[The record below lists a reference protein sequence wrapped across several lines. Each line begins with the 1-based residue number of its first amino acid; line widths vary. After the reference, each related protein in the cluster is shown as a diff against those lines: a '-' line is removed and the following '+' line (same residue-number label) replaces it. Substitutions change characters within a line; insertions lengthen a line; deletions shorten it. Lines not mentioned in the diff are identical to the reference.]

1 MAPDSSTTPA
11 AEQAKN
17 TLLQN
22 VHEYGTNPLPP
33 AIHAILIAAL
43 HGRPLKLLPFS
54 FAPALLFSSYV
65 NLAGFPTDSA
75 GFTCALSGL
84 YALLALRRRQPLR
97 AKFTARGAVRGVAI
111 GMGFANSAAGAW
123 VYASGDR
130 KKDEAE
136 RKARNRWGG
145 DS

>member
-1 MAPDSSTTPA
+1 MASNSGVPESEDVKSSIFSM
-11 AEQAKN
+11 
-17 TLLQN
+17 L
-22 VHEYGTNPLPP
+22 HDYGTNPLPP
-33 AIHAILIAAL
+33 AIHAIFIAAL
-43 HGRPLKLLPFS
+43 HARPLKVLPCS

-97 AKFTARGAVRGVAI
+97 SKFTARGLVRGTAI

-123 VYASGDR
+123 VYANGDR
-130 KKDEAE
+130 KADEAARRE
-136 RKARNRWGG
+136 RNRWGG
-145 DS
+145 DA

>member
-1 MAPDSSTTPA
+1 MASSNEA
-11 AEQAKN
+11 SGNGGEAKSSFLS
-17 TLLQN
+17 T
-22 VHEYGTNPLPP
+22 VREYGTNPLPP
-33 AIHAILIAAL
+33 AIHAIFIAAL
-43 HGRPLKLLPFS
+43 HGRPLKILPFS

-65 NLAGFPTDSA
+65 NLAGFYTDSA

-97 AKFTARGAVRGVAI
+97 SKFTARGLVRGTAI
-111 GMGFANSAAGAW
+111 GMGFANSAAGGW
-123 VYASGDR
+123 VYATGDR

>member
-1 MAPDSSTTPA
+1 MASDNGLPDTEDVKSSIFS
-11 AEQAKN
+11 KI
-17 TLLQN
+17 
-22 VHEYGTNPLPP
+22 HDYGTNPLPP
-33 AIHAILIAAL
+33 AIHAILIGAL
-43 HGRPLKLLPFS
+43 HGRPLKILPAS

-97 AKFTARGAVRGVAI
+97 SKFTARGLVRGTAI

-123 VYASGDR
+123 VYANGDR
-130 KKDEAE
+130 KKDEVE
-136 RKARNRWGG
+136 RKERNRWGG
-145 DS
+145 ES

>member
-1 MAPDSSTTPA
+1 MASNNNTP
-11 AEQAKN
+11 EGQEVQKSLMSN
-17 TLLQN
+17 L
-22 VHEYGTNPLPP
+22 HEYGTNPLPP

-43 HGRPLKLLPFS
+43 HGRPMKILPFS

-75 GFTCALSGL
+75 GFTCAVSGL

-97 AKFTARGAVRGVAI
+97 NKFTARGAVRGLAI

-123 VYASGDR
+123 VYANGDR
-130 KKDEAE
+130 KKDEEE

-145 DS
+145 ES